1 MLLLLDVAGDDVGT
15 RDGVGN
21 RARAVA
27 VAHGEHVHARGSQF
41 VKQRAVGGLRQRV
54 DDVVGGD
61 VHLDAALTLDLHALG
76 GDVLHHGIVPELHA
90 LGEQIVLAHHA
101 RPGGGV
107 HIHLILAAR
116 VDDGD
121 GLAHARQTDRRLAAL
136 ELAAE
141 DDEALP
147 VHPLRQRIGRL
158 HKLEARHVQL
168 RIAAADGDDHA
179 VRRLGLQGFRCRGH
193 AGFHGDADLV
203 QLMDQVVQVVGD
215 ALVRAL
221 DGRQLAQ
228 RQAKAVLLLQQ
239 RDGVPA
245 LCGDARRLHACGAA
259 ADDEHLLLR
268 LRRERIIVLGHV
280 RCEGAGQAGVHA
292 AVHRHAEVIRRDE
305 AGHAARA
312 GGDILLLTSLQLVA
326 VLRIGHQRAGDE
338 DVVHLAVGNRAVDE
352 IGRHARVHRADS
364 ADRDAHTGL
373 DLRGDLDERAE
384 AVILALHP
392 GEVLAVVHDRAVA
405 GVAVLLN
412 VQHVRHEARAVV
424 AVRMGAD
431 VQAACA
437 SLLKQLG
444 EFAGLLDRRA
454 GVVVTEV
461 RDVLLRAAVE
471 HLNDE
476 IAAHARADALD
487 NLGDDAGAVL
497 DGRAAVLVGAL
508 IVGEAREEG
517 GEVVAARAVDL
528 DAVVARLF
536 VALRRVDEALNLRL
550 HLLGGL
556 HPAGGEAR
564 LHLELVHRRGGRAA
578 RHQHVVELADE
589 RRALGVHVIGNRLVG
604 RNALVRGDVQRVDAR
619 RGRGDAVAA
628 LRHAR
633 HSGRHIAGCIGRHAR
648 HSGGIRRQPGRRTIR
663 GHAGD
668 AAHRPGRQ
676 RHDGARLVADHADA
690 AIAELAIIRQ
700 RRIAGPDGVVLHFA
714 ARRALDDAVLERHMT
729 DLERGEQVGQ
739 VAGIRKARRVLR
751 VEECAVGAV
760 LTRGCKA
767 RGHRSR
773 SGRLALS
780 LRDRGCAG
788 DGGRRQSGGAGGSAL
803 QEAAS

>member
-1 MLLLLDVAGDDVGT
+1 M
-15 RDGVGN
+15 
-21 RARAVA
+21 
-27 VAHGEHVHARGSQF
+27 
-41 VKQRAVGGLRQRV
+41 
-54 DDVVGGD
+54 
-61 VHLDAALTLDLHALG
+61 
-76 GDVLHHGIVPELHA
+76 
-90 LGEQIVLAHHA
+90 
-101 RPGGGV
+101 
-107 HIHLILAAR
+107 
-116 VDDGD
+116 
-121 GLAHARQTDRRLAAL
+121 
-136 ELAAE
+136 
-141 DDEALP
+141 
-147 VHPLRQRIGRL
+147 
-158 HKLEARHVQL
+158 
-168 RIAAADGDDHA
+168 
-179 VRRLGLQGFRCRGH
+179 
-193 AGFHGDADLV
+193 
-203 QLMDQVVQVVGD
+203 
-215 ALVRAL
+215 
-221 DGRQLAQ
+221 
-228 RQAKAVLLLQQ
+228 
-239 RDGVPA
+239 PA
-245 LCGDARRLHACGAA
+245 LRGDARRLHACGAA

-268 LRRERIIVLGHV
+268 LRRERIIALGHV
-280 RCEGAGQAGVHA
+280 RRKGAGQGGVHA

-364 ADRDAHTGL
+364 ADRDAHIGL

-392 GEVLAVVHDRAVA
+392 GKVLAVVHDRAVA

-424 AVRMGAD
+424 AVRLGAD

-461 RDVLLRAAVE
+461 RDVFLRAAVE

-497 DGRAAVLVGAL
+497 DGLAAVLVDAL

-528 DAVVARLF
+528 DAVVARLL
-536 VALRRVDEALNLRL
+536 VALRRVDEALDLRL
-550 HLLGGL
+550 YLLGGL
-556 HPAGGEAR
+556 HSAGSEAR

-633 HSGRHIAGCIGRHAR
+633 HSG
-648 HSGGIRRQPGRRTIR
+648 GIRRQPGRRTIR

-700 RRIAGPDGVVLHFA
+700 RRSAGPDGVVLHFA
-714 ARRALDDAVLERHMT
+714 ARRTLDDAVLERHMR
-729 DLERGEQVGQ
+729 DLEQGEQVGQ
-739 VAGIRKARRVLR
+739 VAGIRKTGRVLR
-751 VEECAVGAV
+751 VEVRAVGAI
-760 LTRGCKA
+760 LIRRGKA